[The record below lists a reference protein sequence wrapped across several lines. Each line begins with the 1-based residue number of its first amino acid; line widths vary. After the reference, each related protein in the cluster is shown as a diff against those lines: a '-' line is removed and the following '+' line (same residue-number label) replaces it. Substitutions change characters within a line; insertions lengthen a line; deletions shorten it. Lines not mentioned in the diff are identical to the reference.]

1 VLSTPVVVNSQTFV
15 IQVAGERNN
24 EIRTLDVTLF
34 VLAVGGLVCARLLT
48 TNQRGPAL
56 SAAAAMAL
64 ALGLV
69 GTDAGAW
76 VAGLVAIGL
85 GAIGADDG
93 LEATA

>member
-1 VLSTPVVVNSQTFV
+1 MMTGPGGPGR
-15 IQVAGERNN
+15 VAA
-24 EIRTLDVTLF
+24 
-34 VLAVGGLVCARLLT
+34 LAVGGLVCARLLT